1 MGIGGGIALIV
12 IGAILAFG
20 VRDSIDAIDL
30 TTIGYICMGAG
41 ALALILS
48 IVINAQRSNTSHR
61 EVIDQRVAPAAA
73 QAPQTPQTPQTP
85 QAPAAPAPVQ
95 QAPAQQAP
103 VQQAPVQQ
111 APPPAPPAV

>member
-30 TTIGYICMGAG
+30 TMIGYICMGAG
-41 ALALILS
+41 ALALILAIIMNS
-48 IVINAQRSNTSHR
+48 QRSNTSHR
-61 EVIDQRVAPAAA
+61 EVIDQRVAAAPTVA

-85 QAPAAPAPVQ
+85 QAPAAPA
-95 QAPAQQAP
+95 AAP
-103 VQQAPVQQ
+103 VQQVPVQQ
-111 APPPAPPAV
+111 NPPQAPPAV

>member
-12 IGAILAFG
+12 IGAVLAFG

-41 ALALILS
+41 ALALILA
-48 IVINAQRSNTSHR
+48 IVMNAQRSNTSHR
-61 EVIDQRVAPAAA
+61 EVIDQRVAPAPGVA

-85 QAPAAPAPVQ
+85 QAPAAPA
-95 QAPAQQAP
+95 AAP

-111 APPPAPPAV
+111 NPPQAPPAV